1 MKKILAAFLSIVLLV
16 GAKPLVE
23 VADDVV
29 KVKNDI
35 NAAILARGGVG
46 IGGLTNAAQRIISI
60 PLPELD
66 FSQTYIAWSNA
77 TKTVRYAVTNDE
89 YQLVEWMRSTKNT
102 SKHIMLTGVYA
113 NQDTCV
119 EIAVSNLANIAEENE
134 IFGSRANSNAK
145 FGIHTYNS
153 KISFPYYNAWNDF
166 KALATNG
173 LMVLKM
179 DGNKFYYNG
188 ELVYTAERHEFFTGY
203 PLVVFNH
210 NGNLNTASYMMEG
223 NFLYM
228 YIHGAVNA
236 ENEVIP
242 DIFLVPVISYMRQGL
257 LDLNSFKLYTPAE
270 DILECSTTTNMLYD
284 IKYIQFQAQCPE
296 PYETNIVGEVQNKL
310 LINDATRYLYEKLPQ
325 GK

>member
-1 MKKILAAFLSIVLLV
+1 M
-16 GAKPLVE
+16 
-23 VADDVV
+23 
-29 KVKNDI
+29 
-35 NAAILARGGVG
+35 
-46 IGGLTNAAQRIISI
+46 TN
-60 PLPELD
+60 
-66 FSQTYIAWSNA
+66 N
-77 TKTVRYAVTNDE
+77 E
-89 YQLVEWMRSTKNT
+89 YQLVEWMRSTKNI
-102 SKHIMLTGVYA
+102 SKHIILTGVYA

-119 EIAVSNLANIAEENE
+119 EIAVSNIADIAVENE

-145 FGIHTYNS
+145 FGMHTYNS
-153 KISFPYYNAWNDF
+153 KISFPYYNSWNDF
-166 KALATNG
+166 KAPATNG

-210 NGNLNTASYMMEG
+210 NGNLNMTSYMMEG

-228 YIHGAVNA
+228 YIHDAVNA

-242 DIFLVPVISYMRQGL
+242 DIFLVPVIRKYYMRQGL

-270 DILECSTTTNMLYD
+270 DILECSTATNMLYE

-310 LINDATRYLYEKLPQ
+310 LINDATRYLYEKLSQ